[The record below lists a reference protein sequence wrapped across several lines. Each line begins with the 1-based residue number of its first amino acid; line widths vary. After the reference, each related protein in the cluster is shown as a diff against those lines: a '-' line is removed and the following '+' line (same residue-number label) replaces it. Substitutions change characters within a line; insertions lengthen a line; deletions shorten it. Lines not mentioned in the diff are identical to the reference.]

1 MARPKKT
8 IKREKQYSVRL
19 TMAEAKRV
27 EKNAGRYGESV
38 SSYFR
43 KKGLDD
49 RLVPRWTE
57 EEREAYK
64 QLVGM
69 ANNLNQLTKLCH
81 ERGLLVNQVEGVL
94 VGINKA
100 LDKLR

>member
-1 MARPKKT
+1 
-8 IKREKQYSVRL
+8 
-19 TMAEAKRV
+19 MAEARQI
-27 EKNAGRYGESV
+27 EKYAARYGESV

-43 KKGLDD
+43 KKGLND

-81 ERGLLVNQVEGVL
+81 ERGLLTREVDNAL
-94 VGINKA
+94 RGIDKA
-100 LDKLR
+100 LEKLR